1 MCHSLMVHA
10 VVVGGVGAP
19 LPHVVQLR
27 PHRRHV
33 WLPLA
38 AGRRTPRHHLP
49 EHLHGGVS
57 TREGGG
63 GRLEVRV
70 LSVPE
75 LVLRALQERRR
86 LS

>member
-19 LPHVVQLR
+19 LPHVVLLR
-27 PHRRHV
+27 PHRRRV

-38 AGRRTPRHHLP
+38 AGRRTQRHRLP

-63 GRLEVRV
+63 SRPEVRV
-70 LSVPE
+70 LGVSE
-75 LVLRALQERRR
+75 LLLRALQD
-86 LS
+86 